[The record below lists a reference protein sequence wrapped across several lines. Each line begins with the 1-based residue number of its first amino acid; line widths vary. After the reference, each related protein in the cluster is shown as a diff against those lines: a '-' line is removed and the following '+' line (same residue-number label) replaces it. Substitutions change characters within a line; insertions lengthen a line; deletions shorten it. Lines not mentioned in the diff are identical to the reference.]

1 MRTGLAIQAIRPLG
15 QGKGKPAD
23 GGYNRYVKQR
33 LIVCTMLA
41 VVGLSGCRKNTQTD
55 DAVKQGIMNYLS
67 QNKNLSLSAMEI
79 EVRQVTFRDN
89 EADAVVLFKPKGGDA
104 SSGMSMRYTLERQG
118 NEWVVKKKT
127 DNSPHGTAA
136 AKALSDAQAAQQS
149 GAQQAPAAPGSS
161 QIPLPTP
168 SGATPPGH
176 PATGGEAKK

>member
-1 MRTGLAIQAIRPLG
+1 MERGRHLG
-15 QGKGKPAD
+15 QGKGESAD
-23 GGYNRYVKQR
+23 GGYNRYVKQTF
-33 LIVCTMLA
+33 IVCTLLA
-41 VVGLSGCRKNTQTD
+41 VVCLSGCRKNIQSD
-55 DAVKQGIMNYLS
+55 DAVRQGVMSYLS
-67 QNKNLSLSAMEI
+67 QNKNLSLSAMDI
-79 EVRQVTFRDN
+79 EVKQVTYRDN

-136 AKALSDAQAAQQS
+136 AKALSDAQEKQA
-149 GAQQAPAAPGSS
+149 GAQQAAPAASGSS

-168 SGATPPGH
+168 SGSMPPGH